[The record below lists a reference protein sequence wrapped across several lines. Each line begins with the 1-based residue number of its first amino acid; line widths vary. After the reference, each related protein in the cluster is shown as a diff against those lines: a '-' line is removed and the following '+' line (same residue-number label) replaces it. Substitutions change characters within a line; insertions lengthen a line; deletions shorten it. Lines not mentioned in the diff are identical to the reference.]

1 MLSNI
6 KEQQLKLDLNH
17 CFVDKNKD
25 MKKLLAANMERITE
39 RV

>member
-17 CFVDKNKD
+17 RFVDKNNDK
-25 MKKLLAANMERITE
+25 KKLLAANMERITE